1 MYHAHI
7 GTNFYFIVWYTDDP
21 HENERLMILLN
32 SGLKRISAD
41 SSRFSLLMKDVD
53 YNDGLDIVLVHTIGS
68 LLTALSCMKAH
79 AINIQFYSGRHTK
92 CVGCIRTP
100 VRKVRKTFFHI
111 ILSHLYIKSARS
123 YVIVRQYEVIKSV
136 TGGRRI
142 LVLRFFS
149 NHDVL
154 GIGYSLYR
162 HANNLRKSLQWGRE
176 FKSNGSC

>member
-1 MYHAHI
+1 MIRTKMH
-7 GTNFYFIVWYTDDP
+7 
-21 HENERLMILLN
+21 RLMILLN

-142 LVLRFFS
+142 LVLRFF
-149 NHDVL
+149 
-154 GIGYSLYR
+154 
-162 HANNLRKSLQWGRE
+162 
-176 FKSNGSC
+176 FKSWRSRHRLQLVQACEQSPKELTVGKGVEVQRQLLMFGSRNQLAH